1 MDCQHVRW
9 SMRMKHI
16 AAVIVVTAVLLFTQ
30 TYTSARGSGVQN
42 TSDSRHDTCCRR
54 TGRTVRISAV
64 LMDGESGRVLY
75 EKDGERPLANAS
87 TTKVLTCIVALE
99 NSPGD
104 DYVQVSQNAA
114 SQPEVKLG
122 LQKGEQYYLEDLL
135 YSLML
140 KSHNDT
146 AVAIAEHCGGSV
158 EGFARMLNRKA
169 KQIGCKNTYFI
180 TPNGLDA
187 EDENGKHHTTA
198 KDLALIMRYAN

>member
-1 MDCQHVRW
+1 
-9 SMRMKHI
+9 MKHI

-30 TYTSARGSGVQN
+30 TYTSARGAEYKIPQ
-42 TSDSRHDTCCRR
+42 
-54 TGRTVRISAV
+54 TVDMTPVAEEPAELYALSAV

-140 KSHNDT
+140 NT
-146 AVAIAEHCGGSV
+146 AGEAWKALPECLTGKQ
-158 EGFARMLNRKA
+158 NR
-169 KQIGCKNTYFI
+169 
-180 TPNGLDA
+180 
-187 EDENGKHHTTA
+187 
-198 KDLALIMRYAN
+198 

>member
-1 MDCQHVRW
+1 MNSDIHGLPACEVEYENETYCRCHCCDGG
-9 SMRMKHI
+9 I
-16 AAVIVVTAVLLFTQ
+16 IVYADIHL
-30 TYTSARGSGVQN
+30 RPGSGVQN

-54 TGRTVRISAV
+54 TGRTVRIISS

-122 LQKGEQYYLEDLL
+122 L
-135 YSLML
+135 
-140 KSHNDT
+140 
-146 AVAIAEHCGGSV
+146 
-158 EGFARMLNRKA
+158 RK
-169 KQIGCKNTYFI
+169 
-180 TPNGLDA
+180 
-187 EDENGKHHTTA
+187 ENSIIWRIFCIP
-198 KDLALIMRYAN
+198 LC